1 MQTSTID
8 SAFIGMLPQADGM
21 PFLTQSRVI
30 IQSKLMEKELGG
42 AYLGLHTGLDMP
54 VLIRVMRKD
63 VRESLSDF
71 GLFIIEA
78 RRMARVRHP
87 NAASI
92 YDMGEFNGHPYVI
105 TEYVCGVPLIE
116 RLKSRP
122 LHHGQAMQM
131 LLPIGE
137 ALCEFWRQDIVHRTI
152 SPEFIFLQCE
162 GPAKLDITTLRG
174 SYTDPRVKSALAA
187 RLTSY
192 WSPEEHRSDPLTPAA
207 DMWSFGATLYHAV
220 TGHKPFERATC
231 ADVREAILQD
241 DPVDPRLHVPDLPA
255 PVRDLLLKLLS
266 RDPLDRFIS
275 GEAFLLALRS
285 VDAHCSRPPH
295 QTTEILPPPGK
306 SGAKPPASSVR
317 VAAAS
322 TQIVHEAQIGDV
334 IGQCQLVQRAGSG
347 AFGVVYLAR
356 HTVLDID
363 VAVKLLPPDTAS
375 REPGYI
381 DMFLREARTAARVRH
396 PNVISIFTA
405 GEQDGQ
411 YYLVMEYAPGGTV
424 WDRMHLFGG
433 TLPSHEVVQI
443 IRESALGLS
452 AAEKA
457 GVVHRDI
464 KPDNLMYAGD
474 GTIKIAD
481 LGLAKRRMP
490 IGDPTNVR
498 ASIIADQLTMRSDS
512 QTMAGTPVYMAPE
525 IAVEPQS
532 ADTRADIYSLGISAY
547 HMLTGVLPFEGKT
560 PLETIMKH
568 VGEKAQPPK
577 ELNADIPDYLNSV
590 IMKMIEK
597 RPEDR
602 YQSAM
607 ELADSLS
614 TVQA

>member
-42 AYLGLHTGLDMP
+42 AFLGLHTGLDMP
-54 VLIRVMRKD
+54 VLVRVMRKD

-92 YDMGEFNGHPYVI
+92 YDLGEFNGHPYVI

-116 RLKSRP
+116 RLKARP

-174 SYTDPRVKSALAA
+174 SYTDQRVKAALAA

-192 WSPEEHRSDPLTPAA
+192 WSPEELRGDPLTPAA

-231 ADVREAILQD
+231 DAVRDSILQE
-241 DPVDPRLHVPDLPA
+241 DPVDPRTLVPDLPA
-255 PVRDLLLKLLS
+255 PMRDLLLKLLS
-266 RDPLDRFIS
+266 REPLDRFIS

-295 QTTEILPPPGK
+295 QTTEILPTPSK
-306 SGAKPPASSVR
+306 AIAASSGR
-317 VAAAS
+317 VAKAAPS
-322 TQIVHEAQIGDV
+322 THLLREAQTDDI

-433 TLPSHEVVQI
+433 TLPPHEVVQI

-464 KPDNLMYAGD
+464 KPDNLMYAAD
-474 GTIKIAD
+474 GSIKIAD

-568 VGEKAQPPK
+568 VGEVAQQPK
-577 ELNADIPDYLNSV
+577 ELNPQIPDYLNSV

-602 YQSAM
+602 YLSAM
-607 ELADSLS
+607 ELADALS
-614 TVQA
+614 AVPT